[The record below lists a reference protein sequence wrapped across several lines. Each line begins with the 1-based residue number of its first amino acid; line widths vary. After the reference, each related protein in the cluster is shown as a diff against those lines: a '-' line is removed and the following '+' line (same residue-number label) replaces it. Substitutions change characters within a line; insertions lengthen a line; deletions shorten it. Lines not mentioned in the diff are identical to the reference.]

1 MSNKHDNIYNILGKL
16 NALQSSEAAVESAPA
31 KPVNESVEA
40 RGSVLAGV
48 TRVEA
53 RLAEMFNQP
62 EMDEE
67 YVACIVQHNR
77 SGQPMVQRTK
87 PISRDR
93 AEEVIK
99 HALSKNTFVH
109 PPFMTI
115 YPASAGKLDGSAIM
129 AQFPDMSQEGMNEAT
144 APVDYEKVL
153 EAIAALYGD
162 DMWDNDA
169 MGDLAQDL
177 EQAGPT
183 DRELDF
189 IIAKGKLP
197 RRLKGIRFT
206 NTDDVQ
212 FGHLG
217 EESDWSNLGA
227 EYRSTKPGTKEPTH
241 TGEKEYVKGGVKH
254 RKDFDREVSHQD
266 ATGEKRGRGRPKKSQ
281 FEEGQ
286 LDELSVDTLN
296 SYADKAKGQRNH
308 AFGRMTAA
316 QQGNRAADP
325 TGKFAKTWDKRATG
339 YDQAV
344 AKGATDLDKS
354 GTRSTWNYDQDMEEG
369 MFDAFHSTPQ
379 HGFVPGDTVWRG
391 DKKATLVK
399 LDRSN
404 NTVVV
409 QDESGRQAVWPV
421 DKTTAQASGPMGKM
435 GQQYRGIKSKLGMRE
450 SINFAEMMKEQ
461 HQTVDE
467 YLMELQADIAEFK
480 KSGRMSE
487 KLRDSMEMH
496 KFSKKQ
502 VTDEVRGE
510 VKGPSFA
517 PQFPATPAPAKP
529 PGMLQRAGSAIAGG
543 INKVVGHGSDAEMLN
558 KLKHDSM
565 DHDLNEL
572 ARLAGLSEGL
582 KGGQKKLDKNKNGKL
597 DSDDFKRLRD
607 KVDEATVDEDYL
619 KDKKADK
626 DYDGDGEVETGS
638 EEHAGSVDKAIK
650 KAKVDEAKPDFLDMD
665 KDGNKKEPMKKAI
678 KDKKK
683 VDECGMPGSMS
694 PFSSTGQEEETG
706 MSINS
711 SMDTKTGRKTL
722 SVTADGE
729 AAEQLAQMLK
739 MAGMGGSEAHG
750 QAEHRAL
757 IIQAGPEEAVEEER
771 EDQYANTPE
780 EEVENIDSIL
790 HQGND
795 LNREKEQYSTD
806 RGRDNPMAM
815 HRESIEMPASLSR
828 MIEGIKM
835 VEAKK
840 CNHSDK
846 GEKCPVHGIKECGN
860 MYEAA
865 KWRDPEYKD
874 KLYTQEPE
882 TDADTSL
889 DSYYDRVKPDDYQGA
904 KRLKSGGE
912 FDNNDPLQKGYGRS
926 GTGSMNTHGKRKGM
940 PSRSHISSLKGSI
953 KDAHGTH
960 PSPNLPES
968 KPSAGM
974 SKGEKSSLVKK
985 AKSGGDIGKPGK
997 SFDKVAKSAGGGE
1010 KGKYI
1015 AAAAMW
1021 KNAAKK

>member
-16 NALQSSEAAVESAPA
+16 DALKPREAAAEPAPA
-31 KPVNESVEA
+31 KPIYESVEA
-40 RGSVLAGV
+40 RGSVLSGV
-48 TRVEA
+48 ARVEA
-53 RLAEMFNQP
+53 RLAQQFSE
-62 EMDEE
+62 D
-67 YVACIVQHNR
+67 VR
-77 SGQPMVQRTK
+77 
-87 PISRDR
+87 
-93 AEEVIK
+93 
-99 HALSKNTFVH
+99 
-109 PPFMTI
+109 
-115 YPASAGKLDGSAIM
+115 KLDEIGDTPAGRAALQKYQDKADNQVAAHWKQVHNKSYLPTDPKM
-129 AQFPDMSQEGMNEAT
+129 AKRNAGVVAAGNRIHGFGIAKNQQDKVTDRFDYRDAVGRTHVYQKNDPLEQGVAEGSQEDAKFTPRFEVRSRIEGALDQYLDPEQVAGGYTDIQYYKHDGRVYVEVLFNYTNGQKIGPTQRKRFLVNKDFTLTPIKRQQGMAEAA

-197 RRLKGIRFT
+197 TRLKGIRFT

-217 EESDWSNLGA
+217 EESDWSNLGS

-241 TGEKEYVKGGVKH
+241 TGEKEYFKGGVKH
-254 RKDFDREVSHQD
+254 TRDFDREVSHKD

-281 FEEGQ
+281 FEGSIQ
-286 LDELSVDTLN
+286 
-296 SYADKAKGQRNH
+296 
-308 AFGRMTAA
+308 
-316 QQGNRAADP
+316 
-325 TGKFAKTWDKRATG
+325 
-339 YDQAV
+339 
-344 AKGATDLDKS
+344 
-354 GTRSTWNYDQDMEEG
+354 
-369 MFDAFHSTPQ
+369 
-379 HGFVPGDTVWRG
+379 
-391 DKKATLVK
+391 
-399 LDRSN
+399 
-404 NTVVV
+404 
-409 QDESGRQAVWPV
+409 
-421 DKTTAQASGPMGKM
+421 
-435 GQQYRGIKSKLGMRE
+435 E

-480 KSGRMSE
+480 KSGHMSD

-565 DHDLNEL
+565 DHELNEL

-607 KVDEATVDEDYL
+607 KVDEATVDEDMI
-619 KDKKADK
+619 KAKK

-650 KAKVDEAKPDFLDMD
+650 KAQAKKDLDEETHGQYLTQKEKEAQSSGKKSFQAFKQTHPVDGKPGVEEEDEVNEVTALQKFRDNPRFNQNEPAKDAH
-665 KDGNKKEPMKKAI
+665 KE
-678 KDKKK
+678 K

-739 MAGMGGSEAHG
+739 MAGMGGGHEHSHEEPEAV
-750 QAEHRAL
+750 

-771 EDQYANTPE
+771 EDQYANTPD
-780 EEVENIDSIL
+780 EEVENIDSIM

-815 HRESIEMPASLSR
+815 HRESIEMPKSLSR

-835 VEAKK
+835 VEEAK
-840 CNHSDK
+840 CNHTDK
-846 GEKCPVHGIKECGN
+846 GKKCPVHGLKECGS
-860 MYEAA
+860 MY
-865 KWRDPEYKD
+865 
-874 KLYTQEPE
+874 
-882 TDADTSL
+882 
-889 DSYYDRVKPDDYQGA
+889 
-904 KRLKSGGE
+904 
-912 FDNNDPLQKGYGRS
+912 
-926 GTGSMNTHGKRKGM
+926 
-940 PSRSHISSLKGSI
+940 
-953 KDAHGTH
+953 
-960 PSPNLPES
+960 ES

-974 SKGEKSSLVKK
+974 SKSEKSSLVKK
-985 AKSGGDIGKPGK
+985 AKKGGDIGKPGK

-1010 KGKYI
+1010 KGKKI

-1021 KNAAKK
+1021 KNAVKK